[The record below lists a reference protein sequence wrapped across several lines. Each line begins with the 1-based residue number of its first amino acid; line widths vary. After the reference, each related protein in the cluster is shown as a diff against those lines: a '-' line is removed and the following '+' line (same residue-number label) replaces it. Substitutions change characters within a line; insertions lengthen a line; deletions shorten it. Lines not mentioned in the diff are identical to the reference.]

1 MAAEVDNYLGLL
13 LKQGVS
19 SDIVNAKERCQ
30 KLLSKTIGKI
40 VKISRYWLNLIRNM
54 QRIMRH
60 KTIHSEV
67 FGIR

>member
-19 SDIVNAKERCQ
+19 SDIVSAKEKCQ
-30 KLLSKTIGKI
+30 IIIKI
-40 VKISRYWLNLIRNM
+40 FWQNSENPYVFVKFDSGNI
-54 QRIMRH
+54 QRIMGH
-60 KTIHSEV
+60 KTIHMEV